1 MPRGLL
7 KYGPIFSEEIR
18 MIHHRTVLRGFA
30 ALMLAGSAASLQLS
44 AAAVAQAPPTA
55 ETKQPTVLLG
65 IGMEEGPRG
74 PVIVSVIPGGT
85 AAALGIRPGDVLR
98 QIGGKAVTGGEVVI
112 AYVQSLKAGEP
123 VSALVERDG
132 RDVELVGKAV
142 ARPAAMAAGSAS
154 PPPNR
159 STPLEAGELRETWN
173 DRVSQGPP
181 VGVTPEFEGWTMG
194 ATMPLPR
201 SEHAVAEFNGKI
213 WVLGGYPPGRLPSDL
228 VQIYDPA
235 TSRWSLG
242 PRLPQPIHHT
252 HVAAVG
258 GKIYLLGGEIEGAST
273 GKPEKF
279 VADTWVHDPAVGGW
293 AKRAPMPTARGGGG
307 KAVIDGKIYVAGGRP
322 PGGSAFEV
330 YDPATDIWEK
340 LPDLPTQRNHLAMV
354 ALNGK
359 IVVAGGRTGP
369 GAMAERV
376 DAVEIYDPKT
386 RRWTKGAPL
395 PAPRGGITGAAHAG
409 CMFVF
414 GGEGERTHV
423 LGLTPNTYGYD
434 PRANRWTKLPDLP
447 IAVHGLKG
455 SAVIDGRIF
464 LPGGGI
470 TLGGNSGTNAMQ
482 VYRPTMRCE

>member
-1 MPRGLL
+1 MTKVANGTLA
-7 KYGPIFSEEIR
+7 GA
-18 MIHHRTVLRGFA
+18 A
-30 ALMLAGSAASLQLS
+30 ALALSVAAIAHAQQAQSPVGLGAALEEE
-44 AAAVAQAPPTA
+44 AEGARIAAV
-55 ETKQPTVLLG
+55 
-65 IGMEEGPRG
+65 
-74 PVIVSVIPGGT
+74 SPGGT
-85 AAALGIRPGDVLR
+85 AAALGMRPGDILLQLGGRAITGPQVL
-98 QIGGKAVTGGEVVI
+98 VE
-112 AYVQSLKAGEP
+112 YVQSLKVGDP
-123 VSALVERDG
+123 VTALVRREG
-132 RDVELVGKAV
+132 RTVELKGRAG
-142 ARPAAMAAGSAS
+142 ARQAAGQGPGGGG
-154 PPPNR
+154 PPPDR
-159 STPLEAGELRETWN
+159 STPVEAKELRETWN
-173 DRVSQGPP
+173 DRVSQGSP
-181 VGVTPEFEGWTMG
+181 VGAMPEFEGWSMG
-194 ATMPLPR
+194 AAMPLAR
-201 SEHAVAEFNGKI
+201 SEHTIAEFNGKI

-242 PRLPQPIHHT
+242 PKLPQPIHHT
-252 HVAAVG
+252 HAASVG
-258 GKIYLLGGEIEGAST
+258 GKLYVIGGEIEGAST
-273 GKPEKF
+273 GRPEVF
-279 VADTWVHDPAVGGW
+279 VNEVWMHDPAVGGW
-293 AKRAPMPTARGGGG
+293 VRRAPMPTARSGGG
-307 KAVIDGKIYVAGGRP
+307 KAVIDGRIYIAGGRP

-330 YDPATDIWEK
+330 YDPAADTWEK

-359 IVVAGGRTGP
+359 VVVAGGRTGP

-386 RRWTKGAPL
+386 RRWTRGAPL
-395 PAPRGGITGAAHAG
+395 PAPRGGITGAAVAG

-434 PRANRWTKLPDLP
+434 PRSDRWTKLPDLP

-455 SAVIDGRIF
+455 SAVIGGRIF

>member
-1 MPRGLL
+1 MKREWLAA
-7 KYGPIFSEEIR
+7 
-18 MIHHRTVLRGFA
+18 A
-30 ALMLAGSAASLQLS
+30 ALLAATTS
-44 AAAVAQAPPTA
+44 AAAQQAQPPAANAPPAVGLGVGLEENA
-55 ETKQPTVLLG
+55 EG
-65 IGMEEGPRG
+65 ARIA
-74 PVIVSVIPGGT
+74 SVAPGGT
-85 AAALGIRPGDVLR
+85 AAAIGVRPGDILLQV
-98 QIGGKAVTGGEVVI
+98 GGRPVTGPEAVG
-112 AYVQSLKAGEP
+112 AYVQSLKVGDP
-123 VSALVERDG
+123 VAVVVKRDG
-132 RDVELVGKAV
+132 RNVELTGRAM
-142 ARPAAMAAGSAS
+142 ARPAGSATAQQGPPGG
-154 PPPNR
+154 PPPPDR
-159 STPLEAGELRETWN
+159 STPVEANELRETWN

-181 VGVTPEFEGWTMG
+181 VGAMPEFNGWSMG
-194 ATMPLPR
+194 AAMPLPR
-201 SEHAVAEFNGKI
+201 SEHSVAEFNGKI
-213 WVLGGYPPGRLPSDL
+213 WVLGGYPPGRLPSNL

-258 GKIYLLGGEIEGAST
+258 GKIFVLGGEIEGAST
-273 GKPEKF
+273 GKPERF
-279 VADTWVHDPAVGGW
+279 VSDVWMHDPAVGGW
-293 AKRAPMPTARGGGG
+293 VRRAPMPTARSGGG

-330 YDPATDIWEK
+330 YDPATDKWEK
-340 LPDLPTQRNHLAMV
+340 LPDLPSQRNHLAMV
-354 ALNGK
+354 AINGK
-359 IVVAGGRTGP
+359 IIVAGGRTGP

-376 DAVEIYDPKT
+376 DVVEIYDPKT

-395 PAPRGGITGAAHAG
+395 PAPRGGITGAAHGG

-423 LGLTPNTYGYD
+423 LGLTPDTYGYD
-434 PRANRWTKLPDLP
+434 PRTDRWTRLADLP

-455 SAVIDGRIF
+455 SAVIGGRIF

>member
-1 MPRGLL
+1 MTDG
-7 KYGPIFSEEIR
+7 
-18 MIHHRTVLRGFA
+18 RTVFGGQAYLLLLGTGA
-30 ALMLAGSAASLQLS
+30 ALLLAM
-44 AAAVAQAPPTA
+44 P
-55 ETKQPTVLLG
+55 
-65 IGMEEGPRG
+65 
-74 PVIVSVIPGGT
+74 
-85 AAALGIRPGDVLR
+85 
-98 QIGGKAVTGGEVVI
+98 
-112 AYVQSLKAGEP
+112 
-123 VSALVERDG
+123 
-132 RDVELVGKAV
+132 
-142 ARPAAMAAGSAS
+142 AMAQQS
-154 PPPNR
+154 PPPGPPDR
-159 STPLEAGELRETWN
+159 STPVEANELRETWN

-181 VGVTPEFEGWTMG
+181 VGATPEFDGWSMG
-194 ATMPLPR
+194 AAMPLPR
-201 SEHAVAEFNGKI
+201 SEHAVAEFGGKI

-228 VQIYDPA
+228 VQVYDPA

-258 GKIYLLGGEIEGAST
+258 GKLYMIGGEIEGAST

-293 AKRAPMPTARGGGG
+293 AKRSPMPTARSGGG
-307 KAVIDGKIYVAGGRP
+307 KAVVDGKIYVAGGRP
-322 PGGSAFEV
+322 PGGHAFEV
-330 YDPATDIWEK
+330 YDPATDKWEK

-359 IVVAGGRTGP
+359 IIVAGGRTGP

-376 DAVEIYDPKT
+376 DVVEIYEPAT
-386 RRWTKGAPL
+386 RLWTKGAPL
-395 PAPRGGITGAAHAG
+395 PAPRGGITGAAYAG

-423 LGLTPNTYGYD
+423 LGLTPTTYAYD
-434 PRANRWTKLPDLP
+434 PRANRWTRLPDLP

-455 SAVIDGRIF
+455 SAVIGGRIF

-482 VYRPTMRCE
+482 LYRPTMRCE